1 MPGGTPMLL
10 EDAGPLAVRR
20 DEGTGR
26 PLIDALPYA
35 DPLDTASRATAEAL
49 VQEEVRPLP
58 PAKANAPRRAGRGQE
73 VEELKPPSPPPR
85 AGAGQHCERPVP
97 GPAWCL
103 MRLMP
108 ELDPAK
114 LARRA
119 SRDAAE
125 APLAPDES
133 PPTPPTRRRAPA

>member
-49 VQEEVRPLP
+49 VQEEVRAPPPGEGERP
-58 PAKANAPRRAGRGQE
+58 PAGGAGAGGGG
-73 VEELKPPSPPPR
+73 VEATLPPPR

-103 MRLMP
+103 MRPMP

-125 APLAPDES
+125 APLTS